1 MADRYA
7 FMVSREAAEGCPC
20 VARELCRVLGKG
32 LRAEV
37 PSVAEGYG
45 GQAAEGCV
53 LSFDETYEPKCCIAA
68 PMSS

>member
-7 FMVSREAAEGCPC
+7 FLVSREAAEGCPC
-20 VARELCRVLGKG
+20 VARELRRVLGKG

-45 GQAAEGCV
+45 GEAAEGCV
-53 LSFDETYEPKCCIAA
+53 LSLTRLMNLNAA
-68 PMSS
+68 SQRL

>member
-1 MADRYA
+1 MANRYA

-20 VARELCRVLGKG
+20 IARELCRVLGKG

-53 LSFDETYEPKCCIAA
+53 LSLTRLMNLNAA
-68 PMSS
+68 SQCL

>member
-1 MADRYA
+1 MAYRYA

-53 LSFDETYEPKCCIAA
+53 LSF
-68 PMSS
+68 